1 MNEVMSKLFLKK
13 YKRPYDN
20 GTQSLYRFSAFDP
33 KTVHYHEALF
43 CDKNLFHN
51 APSYFN
57 DPFECRPILEWPKT
71 DKEMNAFRED
81 LVSLMLIEQIDMQD
95 AVRRAYSFE
104 LNCSIISDFE
114 QKLLEEFQSFRLCC
128 FTKRKDNLLFWSHY
142 GDSHKGYCV
151 EYSTKGQLLSQVY
164 KVRYTD
170 KFPSL
175 TFPMF
180 GDIRKL
186 YLKSEEIANHNKEDK
201 LHLDLDMKI
210 IEPIL
215 TKSKDWKYEDEY
227 RSIYK
232 PGAPLQLAN
241 NDTSLVLNGDEIT
254 NVYFGCNMP
263 QEHREQLIEMIK
275 HGPFEPKLWQAEI
288 MSSRFDLNFNAI

>member
-1 MNEVMSKLFLKK
+1 
-13 YKRPYDN
+13 
-20 GTQSLYRFSAFDP
+20 
-33 KTVHYHEALF
+33 
-43 CDKNLFHN
+43 
-51 APSYFN
+51 
-57 DPFECRPILEWPKT
+57 
-71 DKEMNAFRED
+71 
-81 LVSLMLIEQIDMQD
+81 
-95 AVRRAYSFE
+95 
-104 LNCSIISDFE
+104 
-114 QKLLEEFQSFRLCC
+114 
-128 FTKRKDNLLFWSHY
+128 
-142 GDSHKGYCV
+142 
-151 EYSTKGQLLSQVY
+151 
-164 KVRYTD
+164 
-170 KFPSL
+170 
-175 TFPMF
+175 MF